1 MEQESEKIMKM
12 IERGTIT
19 ANDGQQLLQAINK
32 GKHQVKERKKKMLGQ
47 MLHININSY
56 EIDQVID
63 INIPLRLTQSILKMK
78 CIQKQIKSPLNSD
91 LEIDLD
97 ELIELINQQDT
108 DEIMSLQTNSTSIQ
122 VSVK

>member
-1 MEQESEKIMKM
+1 
-12 IERGTIT
+12 
-19 ANDGQQLLQAINK
+19 
-32 GKHQVKERKKKMLGQ
+32 
-47 MLHININSY
+47 
-56 EIDQVID
+56 
-63 INIPLRLTQSILKMK
+63 MK

>member
-1 MEQESEKIMKM
+1 MEKIMKM

-56 EIDQVID
+56 EIDQVMT
-63 INIPLRLTQSILKMK
+63 LT
-78 CIQKQIKSPLNSD
+78 SPFD
-91 LEIDLD
+91 
-97 ELIELINQQDT
+97 
-108 DEIMSLQTNSTSIQ
+108 
-122 VSVK
+122 

>member
-1 MEQESEKIMKM
+1 
-12 IERGTIT
+12 
-19 ANDGQQLLQAINK
+19 
-32 GKHQVKERKKKMLGQ
+32 MLGQ

-78 CIQKQIKSPLNSD
+78 CHSKTIKSPLNSD